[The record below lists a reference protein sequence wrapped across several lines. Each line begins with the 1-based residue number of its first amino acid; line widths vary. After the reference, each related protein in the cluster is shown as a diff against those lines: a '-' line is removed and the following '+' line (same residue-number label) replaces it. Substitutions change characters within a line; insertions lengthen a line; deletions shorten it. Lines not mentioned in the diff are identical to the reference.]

1 MCEAGFR
8 SHCGSSTIITMTT
21 TVFIS
26 SFIALVAMLLTKM
39 IENRLGSFPL
49 WTRVVSFADERVHTI
64 LDFLIKKYQLW
75 KKIAYLFFFEFLPS
89 YAYELLVKMK
99 DYVYKK
105 YYQSQSKLKGNK
117 RMLRSN
123 GSVSSFLQDISSKQT
138 EESALEGTS
147 ETDKELKS

>member
-1 MCEAGFR
+1 
-8 SHCGSSTIITMTT
+8 MTT

-26 SFIALVAMLLTKM
+26 SFVALVAMLLTKM
-39 IENRLGSFPL
+39 IENKLGSFPL
-49 WTRVVSFADERVHTI
+49 WTRVVSFADERVHTM
-64 LDFLIKKYQLW
+64 LEFLIKKYQLW

-123 GSVSSFLQDISSKQT
+123 GSVSSFLQDISTKQI
-138 EESALEGTS
+138 EGSSVEGAS
-147 ETDKELKS
+147 EDEKELKS